1 MRNMRKP
8 KKQVRERSVKLSRD
22 YTADEIQGFNK
33 RFTQGRLTLEEDNI
47 RKIVERAYNTLP
59 KSLKAYESNKTAR
72 INTAIHTIIAS
83 GTMGSFK
90 PKTAFRQ
97 SLEAER
103 KMTGYGTK
111 KLLYTEFRT
120 GMFSNVYNAYNT
132 YVYRLGFSSAKYFFD
147 NAEISQ
153 SGSIIEATVKLPPK
167 TKGTTYDILYLEYN
181 FSGDVGLSVAYMA

>member
-1 MRNMRKP
+1 MRNTHKP
-8 KKQVRERSVKLSRD
+8 KKTSRERIVRLSRD
-22 YTADEIQGFNK
+22 YTADEIQNFNK
-33 RFTQGRLTLEEDNI
+33 RFAKGRLTLEEDNI
-47 RKIVERAYNTLP
+47 RKIVERAYNALP
-59 KSLKAYESNKTAR
+59 KALKAYESNKTAR
-72 INTAIHTIIAS
+72 INNAIHTIIAS
-83 GTMGSFK
+83 GTMGNFK

-132 YVYRLGFSSAKYFFD
+132 YVYRLGFSSAKYFYD

-153 SGSIIEATVKLPPK
+153 SGSVIEATVKLPPK
-167 TKGTTYDILYLEYN
+167 SNGTSYDILYLEYN
-181 FSGDVGLSVAYMA
+181 FSGDVGLTDAYMA